1 MNRTDITPW
10 IRTTASQGNNSC
22 VEMRRNGQ
30 TVEVRDSKAGG
41 AGPILSFSPTE
52 IRAWLDGVAKSEF
65 DHLL

>member
-10 IRTTASQGNNSC
+10 VKAKASQGNNAC

-30 TVEVRDSKAGG
+30 SIEVRDSKTGDT
-41 AGPILSFSPTE
+41 GPILSFSSTE